1 MIYILAFIV
10 LIGVIVFV
18 HELGHF
24 WAARSVG
31 VGVERFSVGMPPN
44 FIDFT
49 KTKKGLVV
57 DIFFFAFHDKK
68 IKWKKIFSTTFRSFN
83 TPSETIYTI
92 GLLPLGGY
100 VKMKGILDESMDS
113 DFKGADDE
121 LESKN
126 ALQKIWVMS
135 AGVIMN
141 LILTFFVFVLIAN
154 LPGGIQ
160 VPQDNKP
167 IVDFVIPGENLG
179 KLKNDNDSP
188 IIEEIIKGSEA
199 ESYGLSIGDT
209 ILSINNKKLNS
220 WTEISKYIGD
230 LRKDKENLFSIEIK
244 RQDEIYKIEKNS
256 ILDEPFGIGKSLL
269 TQKGDII
276 LSIDNKQINSWA
288 DIQDYIIDKP
298 AHEFKLTLKRDGE
311 LIEIDSLKIGE
322 SPDIL
327 SGRVDQKIGTL
338 DIQKNTIPLDPK
350 LQFTESIVYG
360 FNKTKWAMTL
370 MTSSLKMIFQGNVSR
385 DEVGSIIMIGDMAG
399 QAAQAGLVPFLYLM
413 ALISVNLAY
422 INILPIPGLDG
433 GHIVLILIEVL
444 MGRKL
449 SVKTRIRIQSVGMF
463 ILLSLMVFLLLNDI
477 IRVFF

>member
-49 KTKKGLVV
+49 KTEKGLVV
-57 DIFFFAFHDKK
+57 DIYFFGLQDKK
-68 IKWKKIFSTTFRSFN
+68 IKWKKVFSTTFSSFN
-83 TPSETIYTI
+83 SPSETIYTI

-141 LILTFFVFVLIAN
+141 LILTFFVFILIGN
-154 LPGGIQ
+154 LQ
-160 VPQDNKP
+160 
-167 IVDFVIPGENLG
+167 
-179 KLKNDNDSP
+179 
-188 IIEEIIKGSEA
+188 
-199 ESYGLSIGDT
+199 GDT
-209 ILSINNKKLNS
+209 KVETNNTIIDYVVPEQSAELAG
-220 WTEISKYIGD
+220 IIAGD
-230 LRKDKENLFSIEIK
+230 
-244 RQDEIYKIEKNS
+244 KI
-256 ILDEPFGIGKSLL
+256 I
-269 TQKGDII
+269 
-276 LSIDNKQINSWA
+276 SIDNIEVETWNDAVVNISQHPNETIPIVVERS
-288 DIQDYIIDKP
+288 
-298 AHEFKLTLKRDGE
+298 GE
-311 LIEIDSLKIGE
+311 ILFMEVSLG
-322 SPDIL
+322 SRPNL
-327 SGRVDQKIGTL
+327 STGRVDQQVGTL
-338 DIQKNTIPLDPK
+338 GVSKSQVPVELSF
-350 LQFTESIVYG
+350 QESIIYG
-360 FNKTKWAMTL
+360 FNETMWAMTL

-385 DEVGSIIMIGDMAG
+385 DEVGSVIMIGDMAG
-399 QAAQAGLVPFLYLM
+399 QAAQAGLVPFLFLM

-433 GHIVLILIEVL
+433 GHIALILIEVL

-449 SVKTRIRIQSVGMF
+449 SVKARIRIQSVGMF

>member
-49 KTKKGLVV
+49 KTEKGLVI
-57 DIFFFAFHDKK
+57 DIFFFGLQDKK
-68 IKWKKIFSTTFRSFN
+68 IKWKKVFSTTFSSFN

-113 DFKGADDE
+113 EFKGADDE

-141 LILTFFVFVLIAN
+141 LTLTFFVFVLMGKIDGDTSIQNNNTIIENVIPQQPAERA
-154 LPGGIQ
+154 GI
-160 VPQDNKP
+160 VVGDKILSMDNIEVETWDDIVKSISQNPDETIP
-167 IVDFVIPGENLG
+167 IVVER
-179 KLKNDNDSP
+179 S
-188 IIEEIIKGSEA
+188 
-199 ESYGLSIGDT
+199 
-209 ILSINNKKLNS
+209 
-220 WTEISKYIGD
+220 
-230 LRKDKENLFSIEIK
+230 
-244 RQDEIYKIEKNS
+244 
-256 ILDEPFGIGKSLL
+256 
-269 TQKGDII
+269 GDILI
-276 LSIDNKQINSWA
+276 LETTLGSRPN
-288 DIQDYIIDKP
+288 
-298 AHEFKLTLKRDGE
+298 LTT
-311 LIEIDSLKIGE
+311 
-322 SPDIL
+322 
-327 SGRVDQKIGTL
+327 GRVDQQIGTL
-338 DIQKNTIPLDPK
+338 GVFKNPVSIELNF
-350 LQFTESIVYG
+350 QESIIYG

-385 DEVGSIIMIGDMAG
+385 DEVGSVIMIGEMAG
-399 QAAQAGLVPFLYLM
+399 NAAQAGLVPFLYLM

-433 GHIVLILIEVL
+433 GHIALILIEVL

-449 SVKTRIRIQSVGMF
+449 SVKARIRIQSVGMF

>member
-44 FIDFT
+44 FIDFI
-49 KTKKGLVV
+49 KTEKGLVI
-57 DIFFFAFHDKK
+57 DIYFFGLQDKK
-68 IKWKKIFSTTFRSFN
+68 IKWKKIFSTTFSSFN
-83 TPSETIYTI
+83 SPSETIYTI

-113 DFKGADDE
+113 NFKGADDE

-141 LILTFFVFVLIAN
+141 LVLTFLVFVLIGN
-154 LPGGIQ
+154 LQGDAKVETNDTVIDYVVPEQSAELAGIIAG
-160 VPQDNKP
+160 DK
-167 IVDFVIPGENLG
+167 
-179 KLKNDNDSP
+179 
-188 IIEEIIKGSEA
+188 II
-199 ESYGLSIGDT
+199 
-209 ILSINNKKLNS
+209 
-220 WTEISKYIGD
+220 
-230 LRKDKENLFSIEIK
+230 
-244 RQDEIYKIEKNS
+244 
-256 ILDEPFGIGKSLL
+256 
-269 TQKGDII
+269 
-276 LSIDNKQINSWA
+276 SIDNVEVETWNEAVANISQHPNETIPIVIERSGEIFFLEA
-288 DIQDYIIDKP
+288 
-298 AHEFKLTLKRDGE
+298 TLGSR
-311 LIEIDSLKIGE
+311 
-322 SPDIL
+322 PNL
-327 SGRVDQKIGTL
+327 STGRVDQQVGTL
-338 DIQKNTIPLDPK
+338 GVSKSQVPVELN
-350 LQFTESIVYG
+350 FRESVVYG
-360 FNKTKWAMTL
+360 FNETTWAMTL

-385 DEVGSIIMIGDMAG
+385 DEVGSVIMIGDMAG
-399 QAAQAGLVPFLYLM
+399 QAAQAGLVPFLFLM

-433 GHIVLILIEVL
+433 GHIALILIEVL

-449 SVKTRIRIQSVGMF
+449 SVKARIRIQSVGMF

>member
-49 KTKKGLVV
+49 KTEKGLVV
-57 DIFFFAFHDKK
+57 DIYFFGQQDKK
-68 IKWKKIFSTTFRSFN
+68 IKWKKVFSTTFSSFN
-83 TPSETIYTI
+83 SPSETIYTI

-141 LILTFFVFVLIAN
+141 LILAFFVFVLIGN
-154 LPGGIQ
+154 LQ
-160 VPQDNKP
+160 
-167 IVDFVIPGENLG
+167 
-179 KLKNDNDSP
+179 
-188 IIEEIIKGSEA
+188 
-199 ESYGLSIGDT
+199 GDT
-209 ILSINNKKLNS
+209 KVETNDTVIDYVVPEQSAELAGI
-220 WTEISKYIGD
+220 IAGD
-230 LRKDKENLFSIEIK
+230 
-244 RQDEIYKIEKNS
+244 KI
-256 ILDEPFGIGKSLL
+256 I
-269 TQKGDII
+269 
-276 LSIDNKQINSWA
+276 SIDNIKIETWNEAVANISQHPNEKIPIVIERS
-288 DIQDYIIDKP
+288 
-298 AHEFKLTLKRDGE
+298 GE
-311 LIEIDSLKIGE
+311 ILFLEASLG
-322 SPDIL
+322 SRPNL
-327 SGRVDQKIGTL
+327 STGRVDQQVGTL
-338 DIQKNTIPLDPK
+338 GVSKSQVRVELNF
-350 LQFTESIVYG
+350 QESVVYG
-360 FNKTKWAMTL
+360 FNELTWAMTL

-385 DEVGSIIMIGDMAG
+385 DEVGSVIMIGDMAG
-399 QAAQAGLVPFLYLM
+399 QAAQAGLVPFLFLM
-413 ALISVNLAY
+413 ALISVNLAF

-433 GHIVLILIEVL
+433 GHIALILIEVL

-449 SVKTRIRIQSVGMF
+449 SVKARIRIQSVGMF

>member
-57 DIFFFAFHDKK
+57 DIFFFVFQDKK
-68 IKWKKIFSTTFRSFN
+68 IKWEKAFSTTFSSFN

-113 DFKGADDE
+113 EFKGAEDE

-141 LILTFFVFVLIAN
+141 LILTFFVFVLMGKIDGDTSIQNNNTIIENVIPQQPAERA
-154 LPGGIQ
+154 GI
-160 VPQDNKP
+160 VVGDKILSMDNIEVETWDDIVTSISQNPDKTIP
-167 IVDFVIPGENLG
+167 IVVER
-179 KLKNDNDSP
+179 S
-188 IIEEIIKGSEA
+188 
-199 ESYGLSIGDT
+199 
-209 ILSINNKKLNS
+209 
-220 WTEISKYIGD
+220 
-230 LRKDKENLFSIEIK
+230 
-244 RQDEIYKIEKNS
+244 
-256 ILDEPFGIGKSLL
+256 
-269 TQKGDII
+269 GDIKI
-276 LSIDNKQINSWA
+276 LETTLGSRPN
-288 DIQDYIIDKP
+288 
-298 AHEFKLTLKRDGE
+298 LTT
-311 LIEIDSLKIGE
+311 
-322 SPDIL
+322 
-327 SGRVDQKIGTL
+327 GRVDQQIGTL
-338 DIQKNTIPLDPK
+338 GVFKNPVSIELNF
-350 LQFTESIVYG
+350 QESIIYG

-385 DEVGSIIMIGDMAG
+385 DEVGSVIMIGEMAG
-399 QAAQAGLVPFLYLM
+399 NAAQAGLVPFLYLM

-433 GHIVLILIEVL
+433 GHIALILIEVL

-463 ILLSLMVFLLLNDI
+463 ILLSLMVFLLFNDI
-477 IRVFF
+477 MRVITRVFS

>member
-49 KTKKGLVV
+49 KTEKGLVV
-57 DIFFFAFHDKK
+57 DIFFFGLQDKK
-68 IKWKKIFSTTFRSFN
+68 IKWKKVFSTTFSSFN

-113 DFKGADDE
+113 EFKGADDE

-141 LILTFFVFVLIAN
+141 LILTFFVFVLIGN
-154 LPGGIQ
+154 LQ
-160 VPQDNKP
+160 
-167 IVDFVIPGENLG
+167 
-179 KLKNDNDSP
+179 
-188 IIEEIIKGSEA
+188 
-199 ESYGLSIGDT
+199 GDT
-209 ILSINNKKLNS
+209 KVETNDTVIDYVVPEQSAELAGI
-220 WTEISKYIGD
+220 IAGD
-230 LRKDKENLFSIEIK
+230 
-244 RQDEIYKIEKNS
+244 KI
-256 ILDEPFGIGKSLL
+256 I
-269 TQKGDII
+269 
-276 LSIDNKQINSWA
+276 SIDNVEVETWNEAVANISQHPNETIPIAIERS
-288 DIQDYIIDKP
+288 
-298 AHEFKLTLKRDGE
+298 GE
-311 LIEIDSLKIGE
+311 ILFLEASLGSRPNI
-322 SPDIL
+322 ST
-327 SGRVDQKIGTL
+327 GRVDQQVGTL
-338 DIQKNTIPLDPK
+338 GVSKSQVPVELN
-350 LQFTESIVYG
+350 FRESVVYG
-360 FNKTKWAMTL
+360 FNETTWAMTL

-385 DEVGSIIMIGDMAG
+385 DEVGSVIMIGDMAG
-399 QAAQAGLVPFLYLM
+399 QAAQAGLVPFLFLM

-433 GHIVLILIEVL
+433 GHIALILIEVL

-449 SVKTRIRIQSVGMF
+449 SVKARIRIQSIGMF

>member
-57 DIFFFAFHDKK
+57 DIFFFVFQDKK
-68 IKWKKIFSTTFRSFN
+68 IKWEKVFSTTFSSFN

-92 GLLPLGGY
+92 GFLPLGGY

-113 DFKGADDE
+113 EFKGADDE

-141 LILTFFVFVLIAN
+141 LILTFFVFILIGKIQGDAIVENNDTVIENVIPDQSADLAGIIAGDKILSMDNIKVETWDDVVAN
-154 LPGGIQ
+154 ISQHPNEKI
-160 VPQDNKP
+160 P
-167 IVDFVIPGENLG
+167 IVVERSGKIVILEASLG
-179 KLKNDNDSP
+179 SRPNVN
-188 IIEEIIKGSEA
+188 
-199 ESYGLSIGDT
+199 T
-209 ILSINNKKLNS
+209 
-220 WTEISKYIGD
+220 
-230 LRKDKENLFSIEIK
+230 
-244 RQDEIYKIEKNS
+244 
-256 ILDEPFGIGKSLL
+256 
-269 TQKGDII
+269 
-276 LSIDNKQINSWA
+276 
-288 DIQDYIIDKP
+288 
-298 AHEFKLTLKRDGE
+298 
-311 LIEIDSLKIGE
+311 
-322 SPDIL
+322 
-327 SGRVDQKIGTL
+327 GRVDQQIGTL
-338 DIQKNTIPLDPK
+338 GVFKNPVQIELNF
-350 LQFTESIVYG
+350 QESIVYG
-360 FNKTKWAMTL
+360 FNETKWAMTL

-385 DEVGSIIMIGDMAG
+385 DEVGSVIMIGNMAG

-433 GHIVLILIEVL
+433 GHIALILIEVL

-449 SVKTRIRIQSVGMF
+449 SVKARIRIQSVGMF
-463 ILLSLMVFLLLNDI
+463 ILLSLMIFLLLNDI
-477 IRVFF
+477 IRVFS

>member
-49 KTKKGLVV
+49 KTEKGLVV
-57 DIFFFAFHDKK
+57 DIYFFGPQDKK
-68 IKWKKIFSTTFRSFN
+68 IKWKKVFSTTFSSFN
-83 TPSETIYTI
+83 SPSETIYTI

-141 LILTFFVFVLIAN
+141 LILAFFVFVLIGN
-154 LPGGIQ
+154 LQ
-160 VPQDNKP
+160 
-167 IVDFVIPGENLG
+167 
-179 KLKNDNDSP
+179 
-188 IIEEIIKGSEA
+188 
-199 ESYGLSIGDT
+199 GDT
-209 ILSINNKKLNS
+209 KVETNDTVIDYVVPEQSAELAGI
-220 WTEISKYIGD
+220 IAGD
-230 LRKDKENLFSIEIK
+230 
-244 RQDEIYKIEKNS
+244 KI
-256 ILDEPFGIGKSLL
+256 I
-269 TQKGDII
+269 
-276 LSIDNKQINSWA
+276 SIDNIKIETWNEAVANISQHPNETIPIVIERS
-288 DIQDYIIDKP
+288 
-298 AHEFKLTLKRDGE
+298 GE
-311 LIEIDSLKIGE
+311 ILFLEASLG
-322 SPDIL
+322 SRPNL
-327 SGRVDQKIGTL
+327 STGRVDQQVGTL
-338 DIQKNTIPLDPK
+338 GVSKSQVRVELNF
-350 LQFTESIVYG
+350 QESVVYG
-360 FNKTKWAMTL
+360 FNEMTWAMTL

-385 DEVGSIIMIGDMAG
+385 DEVGSVIMIGDMAG
-399 QAAQAGLVPFLYLM
+399 QAAQAGLAPFLFLM
-413 ALISVNLAY
+413 ALISVNLAF

-433 GHIVLILIEVL
+433 GHIALILIEVL

-449 SVKTRIRIQSVGMF
+449 SVKARIRIQSVGMF

>member
-49 KTKKGLVV
+49 KTEKGLVV
-57 DIFFFAFHDKK
+57 DIYFFGPKDKK
-68 IKWKKIFSTTFRSFN
+68 IKWKKVFSTTFSSFN
-83 TPSETIYTI
+83 SPSETIYTI

-126 ALQKIWVMS
+126 ALQKIWVMI

-141 LILTFFVFVLIAN
+141 LILAFFVFVLIGN
-154 LPGGIQ
+154 LQ
-160 VPQDNKP
+160 
-167 IVDFVIPGENLG
+167 
-179 KLKNDNDSP
+179 
-188 IIEEIIKGSEA
+188 
-199 ESYGLSIGDT
+199 GDT
-209 ILSINNKKLNS
+209 KVETNDTVIDYVVPEQSAELAGI
-220 WTEISKYIGD
+220 IAGD
-230 LRKDKENLFSIEIK
+230 
-244 RQDEIYKIEKNS
+244 KI
-256 ILDEPFGIGKSLL
+256 I
-269 TQKGDII
+269 
-276 LSIDNKQINSWA
+276 SIDNIKIETWNEAVANISQHPNETIPIVIERS
-288 DIQDYIIDKP
+288 
-298 AHEFKLTLKRDGE
+298 GE
-311 LIEIDSLKIGE
+311 ILFLEASLG
-322 SPDIL
+322 SRPNL
-327 SGRVDQKIGTL
+327 STGRVDQQVGTL
-338 DIQKNTIPLDPK
+338 GVSKSQVRVELNF
-350 LQFTESIVYG
+350 QESVVYG
-360 FNKTKWAMTL
+360 FNEMTWAMTL

-385 DEVGSIIMIGDMAG
+385 DEVGSVIMIGDMAG
-399 QAAQAGLVPFLYLM
+399 QAAQAGLVPFLFLM
-413 ALISVNLAY
+413 ALISINLAF

-433 GHIVLILIEVL
+433 GHIALILIEVL

-449 SVKTRIRIQSVGMF
+449 SVKARIRIQSVGMF

>member
-1 MIYILAFIV
+1 MCIRDRYILAFIV

-57 DIFFFAFHDKK
+57 DIFFFALQDKK
-68 IKWKKIFSTTFRSFN
+68 IKWKKVFSTTFSSFN

-113 DFKGADDE
+113 EFKGADDE

-141 LILTFFVFVLIAN
+141 LILTLFVFVLIGN
-154 LPGGIQ
+154 LQ
-160 VPQDNKP
+160 
-167 IVDFVIPGENLG
+167 
-179 KLKNDNDSP
+179 
-188 IIEEIIKGSEA
+188 
-199 ESYGLSIGDT
+199 GDT
-209 ILSINNKKLNS
+209 IVESNDTVIDYVVPEQS
-220 WTEISKYIGD
+220 AEVAGIIAGD
-230 LRKDKENLFSIEIK
+230 
-244 RQDEIYKIEKNS
+244 KI
-256 ILDEPFGIGKSLL
+256 I
-269 TQKGDII
+269 
-276 LSIDNKQINSWA
+276 SIDNIEVETWNDAVANISQHPNETIPIVVERSG
-288 DIQDYIIDKP
+288 
-298 AHEFKLTLKRDGE
+298 ETLFME
-311 LIEIDSLKIGE
+311 ASLGAR
-322 SPDIL
+322 PNL
-327 SGRVDQKIGTL
+327 STGRVDQQVGTL
-338 DIQKNTIPLDPK
+338 GVSKSQVPVELSF
-350 LQFTESIVYG
+350 QESIVYG
-360 FNKTKWAMTL
+360 LNETRWAMTL

-385 DEVGSIIMIGDMAG
+385 DEVGSVIMIGDMAG
-399 QAAQAGLVPFLYLM
+399 QAAQAGLVPFLFLM

-433 GHIVLILIEVL
+433 GHIALILIEVL

-449 SVKTRIRIQSVGMF
+449 SVKARIRIQSVGMF